1 MAEECGKCS
10 TKIKDSESAVTCSGF
25 CKLKHH
31 SKCVELS
38 VSEAQHVNNGKN
50 IKWFCDKCLIFIDFG
65 EQIQS
70 EIEDLK
76 KSVSKQFE
84 DFKKTLKGNTS
95 ENNVTYE
102 VKKSYANV
110 ASEVV
115 VIKPKNA
122 QESKKTKEE
131 IQKKLQPA
139 TLEVGITE
147 IKNIR
152 DGGVII
158 KCKHKEEVE
167 KIKAAA
173 EKKLNKKYNIKI
185 PDQKNP
191 CIKIMDIE
199 EEMNENDLKR
209 SILKQNQYLHHDSSF
224 LEVKIVKKMKT
235 RYLSIIECDP
245 LTFRKIME
253 QNRLS
258 IGWSTCRVFEYVNV
272 YRCYKCGGFDHK
284 SSDCIE
290 VRCLICG
297 KNGHTKDGCED
308 NSVNCA
314 NCITANGKLN
324 LKLKT
329 DHSIFDMSCPCY
341 LKKIETQKRKIK
353 YDIKSE

>member
-1 MAEECGKCS
+1 MVEECGKCS
-10 TKIKDSESAVTCSGF
+10 TKIKDGESVVTCSGF

-31 SKCVELS
+31 SKCGALS
-38 VSEAQHVNNGKN
+38 GSEAQHVNNSKN
-50 IKWFCDKCLIFIDFG
+50 IKWFCDKCLIFIDFVN
-65 EQIQS
+65 QIQN
-70 EIEDLK
+70 EIKDLK
-76 KSVSKQFE
+76 ESVSKRFE
-84 DFKKTLKGNTS
+84 DFENTQRGTTS
-95 ENNVTYE
+95 ENRTTNE
-102 VKKSYANV
+102 VKKSYAKV

-122 QESKKTKEE
+122 QDSKKTKEE

-173 EKKLNKKYNIKI
+173 EKKLNKKYNINI

-199 EEMNENDLKR
+199 EEMNENDLKN
-209 SILKQNQYLHHDSSF
+209 SILKQNQYLQHDSSI
-224 LEVKIVKKMKT
+224 LEVKVVKKMKT

-245 LTFRKIME
+245 LSFTKIIE
-253 QNRLS
+253 QNQLS

-284 SSDCIE
+284 SSDCEII
-290 VRCLICG
+290 RCFKCG
-297 KNGHTKDGCED
+297 KNGHTKDGCEVSD
-308 NSVNCA
+308 VNCA
-314 NCITANGKLN
+314 NCMAANGKLN
-324 LKLKT
+324 LKLKA
-329 DHSIFDMSCPCY
+329 DHSIFDLSCPCY
-341 LKKIETQKRKIK
+341 LKKMETQKRKIK
-353 YDIKSE
+353 YNINSE